1 MCAAWGP
8 AMESVCGLADGVVAL
23 CCRAMI
29 MQHARLSIT
38 SHTHM
43 HVHVESFAISSSPGV
58 IPVGSAARPRSSQL
72 LAGRSPRARLP
83 RSPHVSRLVLPPP
96 RSPWALT
103 LGSLLLSLSPRGL
116 RARTRDPRPASSLT
130 HYGTSGGKSSRAFHV
145 LRGCVQSRAWRPRT
159 CSRSLWWTAPSSVA
173 AHCPPSAWHA
183 PSAPER
189 R

>member
-1 MCAAWGP
+1 MSCHDYATCTL
-8 AMESVCGLADGVVAL
+8 EHHFTHT
-23 CCRAMI
+23 
-29 MQHARLSIT
+29 HARTRRIFRNLLIT
-38 SHTHM
+38 RRHPSGLCST
-43 HVHVESFAISSSPGV
+43 SSPS
-58 IPVGSAARPRSSQL
+58 SAAS
-72 LAGRSPRARLP
+72 RSPRARLP